1 MGVNYN
7 LIVLELK
14 KKLIA
19 AEAERD
25 ALSKDNQKNT
35 DVKSKLRQLDEIIDS
50 LKTQISLL
58 Q

>member
-7 LIVLELK
+7 LIVIELK
-14 KKLIA
+14 KKLTA
-19 AEAERD
+19 AEAEKD
-25 ALSKDNQKNT
+25 TILKSNHKNSDSKSRLK
-35 DVKSKLRQLDEIIDS
+35 QLDEIIDS